1 MLRETLLVAVAWT
14 TRSLR
19 IPPRVRTVMGASY
32 SGADGD
38 VSSALRGVGSD
49 ALLRE
54 VARRGL
60 DASDA
65 PGGGGDGDAQRAAKR
80 PRQSHVVGELRPEG
94 ADSGARSAELGAA
107 LSAVGCDVADLCAGP
122 PLKAYNTYVRPRDK
136 GDGGQTAANAAH
148 QIAFLQ
154 RHELARRVRYRD
166 RSPPRL
172 LSLSRHAR
180 ESVGG
185 ARAERGL
192 GGQGP
197 RGRGPRAAQRHD
209 RPG

>member
-65 PGGGGDGDAQRAAKR
+65 PGGGGGGGDGDAQRAAKR

-94 ADSGARSAELGAA
+94 ADSVARSAELGAA

-154 RHELARRVRYRD
+154 RHELARRVRYGPFP
-166 RSPPRL
+166 SSSS
-172 LSLSRHAR
+172 SLSRTL
-180 ESVGG
+180 EN
-185 ARAERGL
+185 
-192 GGQGP
+192 P
-197 RGRGPRAAQRHD
+197 
-209 RPG
+209 